1 MSSPGPEVEAF
12 WRAFAEATGVE
23 APYEAWAFGGSDT
36 PELATELGLL
46 VRDGSKRA
54 TTGLLRSY
62 EAEGEPLP
70 GTGGY
75 SVILDGAGRPLCIIR
90 TTRVDTMPFG
100 EVDDEFAWVE
110 GEGDRSLAY
119 WRSAHER
126 FFESEGTPVTED
138 DLVVLERFE
147 LVWPEA
153 GESASTAAA
162 PDPAA
167 AGAVVWHALDVALE
181 AGELDPS
188 QVVAGTP
195 AITETVLSESPDG
208 RVVRGIWRIT
218 EGTVTDVEEDEVFVV
233 LEGSAT
239 IEVQGG
245 PTVRVGPGDVCLLR
259 RGARTTWTVHEPLRK
274 VFQVT
279 LPHDEPPS

>member
-1 MSSPGPEVEAF
+1 MSAPSPAVEAF
-12 WRAFAEATGVE
+12 WREFAEASGVE
-23 APYEAWAFGGSDT
+23 ASYEAWAFGGNDT

-46 VRDGSKRA
+46 VRDGPKRA

-70 GTGGY
+70 VTGGY
-75 SVILDGAGRPLCIIR
+75 SIILDGAGQPLCIIR

-126 FFESEGTPVTED
+126 FFEAEGTPVTDD
-138 DLVVLERFE
+138 DLVVLDRFD

-153 GESASTAAA
+153 GGSASTAAT

-167 AGAVVWHALDVALE
+167 EGAVVWHAVDVPLE
-181 AGELDPS
+181 AGDLDPS
-188 QVVAGTP
+188 QVVAGAP

-218 EGTVTDVEEDEVFVV
+218 EGTVTDVEQDEVFVV

-279 LPHDEPPS
+279 LPHDEPSP